1 MIKGSIVALVTP
13 FCADGKVNYLKLKE
27 LLQFHIDNNT
37 DGVLLF
43 GTTGEGST
51 LSIKEKIKI
60 AKYSIKYVKKKMFII
75 LNAGTN
81 STKETIKNVT
91 ILSKLKPD
99 AFLIITPYYNKGN
112 EEGIYNHFKLI
123 QYNSKIPIIL
133 YNVPTRTTI
142 DMSVSL
148 IKRLSLLPNI
158 CGIKEASTN
167 KEKLIELAKIQND
180 EFYWYSGNDNR
191 MIEDIQIG
199 AKGLIGVATNSHPSI
214 VNKVIKLALENKSE
228 EALLE
233 YSRIKKY
240 IDVLN
245 LDVNPIMIKE
255 SMNVLNFNVGD
266 FRLPL
271 YKTSKDNKLKLIK
284 AIREM
289 TL

>member
-167 KEKLIELAKIQND
+167 KEKLIE
-180 EFYWYSGNDNR
+180 
-191 MIEDIQIG
+191 
-199 AKGLIGVATNSHPSI
+199 
-214 VNKVIKLALENKSE
+214 
-228 EALLE
+228 
-233 YSRIKKY
+233 
-240 IDVLN
+240 
-245 LDVNPIMIKE
+245 
-255 SMNVLNFNVGD
+255 
-266 FRLPL
+266 
-271 YKTSKDNKLKLIK
+271 
-284 AIREM
+284 
-289 TL
+289 